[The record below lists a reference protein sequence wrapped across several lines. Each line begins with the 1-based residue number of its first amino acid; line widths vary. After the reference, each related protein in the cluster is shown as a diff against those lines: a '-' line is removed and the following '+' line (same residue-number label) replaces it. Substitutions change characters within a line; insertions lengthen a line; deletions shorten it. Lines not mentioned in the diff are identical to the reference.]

1 MIVLISPRLLKKF
14 EMLSSTGSGVT
25 VWYPFAIGSS
35 IESSITSLKLNIA
48 LFIGSN
54 GSSSEEYTLLVIVNN
69 MKISINKDTIDNE
82 YSIFIDLIINIPKL
96 YTKMSMMI
104 KKISILFIF
113 ILITSPVHSG
123 DGPDVF
129 LKKSVDEI
137 SNLVSENKDRF
148 ERDEDFLR
156 HKMNTIVMPK
166 LDIPL
171 MSRIILGKKIWM
183 SMSEQQKL
191 DFVSAFKYR
200 MTSTYMKSITAFD
213 GEKIVFLPF
222 EPGKRPNLALVKSK
236 YIIPAGNIDVD
247 YRLIKNSE
255 GWRVYDII
263 FEGISLMKNYRADF
277 RQHVSES
284 GIDSLIKSLNK

>member
-1 MIVLISPRLLKKF
+1 MYITIPA
-14 EMLSSTGSGVT
+14 
-25 VWYPFAIGSS
+25 YP
-35 IESSITSLKLNIA
+35 E
-48 LFIGSN
+48 
-54 GSSSEEYTLLVIVNN
+54 
-69 MKISINKDTIDNE
+69 
-82 YSIFIDLIINIPKL
+82 
-96 YTKMSMMI
+96 
-104 KKISILFIF
+104 
-113 ILITSPVHSG
+113 

-129 LKKSVDEI
+129 LKNSVDEI

-148 ERDEDFLR
+148 EKDENFLR
-156 HKMNTIVMPK
+156 QKMNTIVMPK

-171 MSRIILGKKIWM
+171 MSKIILGKKIWM

-222 EPGKRPNLALVKSK
+222 EPGKRPNIALVKSK
-236 YIIPAGNIDVD
+236 YIIPAGNIDVN
-247 YRLIKNSE
+247 YRLIKNTE